1 MLVTPSTSN
10 VHWGNTVRSVAGK
23 KGRTQPPM
31 QASTWQRTPA
41 AAAAEASAG
50 IGSTTPWA

>member
-23 KGRTQPPM
+23 KGRTHPPM